1 MDLEPPQPAPRHLP
15 AQGCQARAAQA
26 RRQAGL
32 RRQRRELRRVGG
44 VGRVREERAV
54 YEAGVLRLVQLTP
67 GRSSDAAR
75 AGETG
80 QWSVV
85 WCV

>member
-1 MDLEPPQPAPRHLP
+1 MHIGYESLRAIS
-15 AQGCQARAAQA
+15 GCRSRA
-26 RRQAGL
+26 
-32 RRQRRELRRVGG
+32 QRRELRRVGG